1 MSKLRMFVG
10 WEIQTQKITI
20 TINIFSKNL
29 FSKIDLYVLHEFSGG
44 HNQAS
49 KAASNMQRIA

>member
-1 MSKLRMFVG
+1 MFVG
-10 WEIQTQKITI
+10 WEIQTQKIII

-29 FSKIDLYVLHEFSGG
+29 FTKIDLYILHDFSGG

-49 KAASNMQRIA
+49 KAPSNMQRIA

>member
-1 MSKLRMFVG
+1 MFVG

-29 FSKIDLYVLHEFSGG
+29 FTKIDLYILHEFSGG

-49 KAASNMQRIA
+49 KAASNMQRVA

>member
-1 MSKLRMFVG
+1 MFVG

-29 FSKIDLYVLHEFSGG
+29 FTKNDLYILHDFSGG

-49 KAASNMQRIA
+49 KAPSNMQRIA